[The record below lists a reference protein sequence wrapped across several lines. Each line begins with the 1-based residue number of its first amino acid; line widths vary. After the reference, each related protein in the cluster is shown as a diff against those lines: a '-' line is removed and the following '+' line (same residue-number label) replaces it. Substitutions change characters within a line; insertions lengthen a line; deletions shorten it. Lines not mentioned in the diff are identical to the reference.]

1 VSEEYKPFSGRHRI
15 YQSEEARI
23 FWAQFYKHAIEDFKE
38 QIEELSDYLQLKVK
52 QADWH
57 GVADAAMDIRE
68 LEAKINLLKEL
79 EAQ

>member
-1 VSEEYKPFSGRHRI
+1 MSEEYKPLSGRHRV

-23 FWAQFYKHAIEDFKE
+23 MWAQFYKHAIEDLEE

-68 LEAKINLLKEL
+68 LQAQIKLLKQL
-79 EAQ
+79 ETQ